1 MATNEETVRE
11 FWRLFDEA
19 DYDKAG
25 KLMKADAVVWWP
37 NTREVFRGAAAFMS
51 VNRNYP
57 GRWRASVE
65 RVIALGDEVIS
76 VTRVESEDTAESFY
90 ATSFIRLEDGL
101 IREITEYWG
110 DNSEPPAWRSSMGIS
125 ERF

>member
-57 GRWRASVE
+57 GRRRSHLRDAGGIGGHRGELLCDLVYPAGG
-65 RVIALGDEVIS
+65 RVDPGDHGVLG
-76 VTRVESEDTAESFY
+76 RQ
-90 ATSFIRLEDGL
+90 
-101 IREITEYWG
+101 
-110 DNSEPPAWRSSMGIS
+110 
-125 ERF
+125 

>member
-110 DNSEPPAWRSSMGIS
+110 DDSEPPAWRSS
-125 ERF
+125 